1 MKFEVEACEITPEVT
16 EVKRVI
22 HIETESVQIEVNA
35 ETVAETETQE
45 IKELGVNVAPIPS
58 TGLFKNKF
66 FLQ

>member
-1 MKFEVEACEITPEVT
+1 M
-16 EVKRVI
+16 KRVI

-58 TGLFKNKF
+58 TGLFDN
-66 FLQ
+66 